1 MYYISTLCKIC
12 MYVCSKTISVFHI
25 VAIVVENLMENTE
38 LFRCKHTYNSLSLVF
53 NFMIKSLYFL
63 FGEL

>member
-1 MYYISTLCKIC
+1 